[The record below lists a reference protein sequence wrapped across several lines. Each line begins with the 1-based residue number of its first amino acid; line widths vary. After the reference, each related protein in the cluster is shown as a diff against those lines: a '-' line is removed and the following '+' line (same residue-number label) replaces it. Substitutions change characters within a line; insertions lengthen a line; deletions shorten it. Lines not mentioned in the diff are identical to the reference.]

1 MNTEENIY
9 TTDSL
14 RKHLTDCLQI
24 VNEVEEAQT
33 EQEVNILKAYFNF
46 KIKMVSG
53 IMKGLV

>member
-33 EQEVNILKAYFNF
+33 EQEVNILKAYFNL